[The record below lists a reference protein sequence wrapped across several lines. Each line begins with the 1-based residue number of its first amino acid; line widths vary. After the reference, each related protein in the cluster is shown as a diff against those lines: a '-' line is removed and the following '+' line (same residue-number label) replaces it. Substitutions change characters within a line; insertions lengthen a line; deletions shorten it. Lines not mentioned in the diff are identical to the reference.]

1 MFPWQDETPSRTSF
15 VGEANENEAVQTFV
29 SSSSAG
35 QLCFLF
41 YMDNNR
47 VDTWS

>member
-1 MFPWQDETPSRTSF
+1 MKHPLEQ
-15 VGEANENEAVQTFV
+15 VLYGEANENEAVQTFV
-29 SSSSAG
+29 SLSSAG